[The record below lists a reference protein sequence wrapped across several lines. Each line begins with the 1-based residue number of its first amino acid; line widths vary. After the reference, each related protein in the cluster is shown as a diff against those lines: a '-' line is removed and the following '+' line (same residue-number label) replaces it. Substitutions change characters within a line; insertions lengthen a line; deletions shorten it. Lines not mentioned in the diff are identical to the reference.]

1 MEKVRRIGVARLF
14 CFVLFLGCLFHSV
27 FQKSGVFLHLG
38 SIIFNIHIKL
48 ELGRWKKRRKVGRE
62 KGSVSCSGNSRVL
75 LGARVCEQVG
85 TRR

>member
-14 CFVLFLGCLFHSV
+14 CFVLFLGCLF
-27 FQKSGVFLHLG
+27 QSGVFLHLA

-48 ELGRWKKRRKVGRE
+48 ELGRCKKRRKVGRE
-62 KGSVSCSGNSRVL
+62 KGSVSCSGNSGVL